1 MTNISELSDKKIE
14 RIIYEQEKASLE
26 ESLSYFESTIYFL
39 NEHEEKG
46 ITLSSKQ
53 KKELSEAIRLC
64 EYYTKKLEEFERNKK
79 KQKAKIPKDTQ
90 AVQMDLFRTFVA
102 PNNDASVLSNLIN
115 VWDLAPKYYV
125 SKRGKYRHESLDKVK
140 SRKAQI
146 TLNNDVIDIDISP
159 AFIEEEE
166 GFVAYFPSESEEIIE
181 HVMRKIL
188 LEQSY
193 GIHSDKPKETWVR
206 YTVRMVRKELKKLG
220 KTRSHAEILKSIEI
234 LSRCNIK
241 IRRNGQTIQSGAI
254 FKEKIDADNQD
265 YSKQNPNLLSAIQLP
280 KIITS
285 SINKLDFKQYNYYL
299 TNSLKTQ
306 LSRWLMRRLSLYFIN
321 AGGLI
326 QTYEIK
332 YSQIINDSCLLNGT
346 RKDKNRQKI
355 MNSINELIENKVL
368 YLFEDQKDNKII
380 EYEPNGKTI
389 KDVTYFLH
397 PTREFVKH
405 MKASNKRTQ
414 DIRNIKF

>member
-1 MTNISELSDKKIE
+1 MAELSDKQIE
-14 RIIYEQEKASLE
+14 RIIHEQEKETLE
-26 ESLSYFESTIYFL
+26 ESFTVLACIVHTLSG
-39 NEHEEKG
+39 HEENG

-53 KKELSEAIRLC
+53 KKELSEAIKLC
-64 EYYTKKLEEFERNKK
+64 EYYTKELKEFGQKRKK
-79 KQKAKIPKDTQ
+79 TIAKVPKDSQ

-125 SKRGKYRHESLDKVK
+125 SKRDKYRHERLDKIK
-140 SRKAQI
+140 SKKAQI
-146 TLNNDVIDIDISP
+146 TLNNDVIDIDITP
-159 AFIEEEE
+159 AFIEEED

-193 GIHSDKPKETWVR
+193 GIHSDKPRETWVR
-206 YTVRMVRKELKKLG
+206 YTVRMIRKELKKLG
-220 KTRSHAEILKSIEI
+220 KTRSHPEILKSIEI
-234 LSRCNIK
+234 LSRCNIR

-265 YSKQNPNLLSAIQLP
+265 YSTKNPNLLSAIQLP

-332 YSQIINDSCLLNGT
+332 YSQILNDSCLLNVAYHI
-346 RKDKNRQKI
+346 KNRQKI
-355 MNSINELIENKVL
+355 MNSINELIENKIL
-368 YLFEDQKDNKII
+368 YLFENEKGNKVI
-380 EYEPNGKTI
+380 EHESNGKTI
-389 KDVTYFLH
+389 KEVTYFLH

-414 DIRNIKF
+414 DIKNIEF